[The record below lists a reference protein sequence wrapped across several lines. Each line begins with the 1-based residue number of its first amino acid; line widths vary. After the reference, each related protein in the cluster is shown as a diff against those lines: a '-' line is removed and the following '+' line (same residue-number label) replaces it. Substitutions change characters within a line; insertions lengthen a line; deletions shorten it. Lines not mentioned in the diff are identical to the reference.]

1 MTPGGFHGPRR
12 PPGTRELAAAT
23 PQHRS
28 LAALFFNVDLRSVEV
43 RGPNSGFS
51 GGSDAIVLEAIFKNQ
66 IQADFEEKLPL
77 ILFRQL
83 CKPVSPFTL
92 KDIRYEIFFFLIWGE
107 C

>member
-51 GGSDAIVLEAIFKNQ
+51 GGSDGAVTPSYLKQ
-66 IQADFEEKLPL
+66 YLKTK
-77 ILFRQL
+77 FRQIL
-83 CKPVSPFTL
+83 RKNYP
-92 KDIRYEIFFFLIWGE
+92 
-107 C
+107 